1 MTLFHV
7 KCRALDEFDEGV
19 RHRISNVAIFR
30 NNQLQGM
37 VFVTF
42 WGWLSNLQLGD
53 KTVTLNHLVVQ
64 SFLRESVSGYVVLQP
79 SVLAKRFLLRFMVA
93 NLTQEIMDNKNH
105 KGRHHPVL
113 LLFFFASGYDEAQ
126 GLQHCTSC
134 LTVLVFE
141 CFLLL
146 WVSRDGMSI

>member
-105 KGRHHPVL
+105 KGRHHPTSL
-113 LLFFFASGYDEAQ
+113 LYFSCFFLLVDMMKRKDYN
-126 GLQHCTSC
+126 
-134 LTVLVFE
+134 TVLVA
-141 CFLLL
+141 
-146 WVSRDGMSI
+146 

>member
-42 WGWLSNLQLGD
+42 WGWLSDLQLGD

-105 KGRHHPVL
+105 KGRHHPMSL
-113 LLFFFASGYDEAQ
+113 LYF
-126 GLQHCTSC
+126 SC
-134 LTVLVFE
+134 FSLLVDMMKRKDYNIVLVA
-141 CFLLL
+141 
-146 WVSRDGMSI
+146 